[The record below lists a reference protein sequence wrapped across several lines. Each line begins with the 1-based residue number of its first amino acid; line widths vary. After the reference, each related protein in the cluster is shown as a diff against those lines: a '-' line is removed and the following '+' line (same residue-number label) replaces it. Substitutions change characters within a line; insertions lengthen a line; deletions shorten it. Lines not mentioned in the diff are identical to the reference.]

1 MSRPTPLFLP
11 FCAPIFFA
19 FTLTA
24 APQSGVVPPQSAP
37 AGESPAAQPTPP
49 SAWYVALGSSIAA
62 GPGIAT
68 RVPGSPAFCERST
81 ENYPHLLAAKHG
93 WSLADVTCSG
103 ATTAGIL
110 TGQGNLPPQVNAVG
124 ADTRLVT
131 VSIGGNDVHLA
142 GNLFAHSCA
151 NAPDKIPP
159 AWRPWICTPTPRD
172 KIEKG
177 FTDLEGQL
185 RAIVDAIHQRAPQ
198 AHIVFVD
205 YIQLLPL
212 TGSCP
217 DRLPLTGA
225 ELDQARSDETRLAAI
240 TAKIAQQTGSGLL
253 KASEISANHDVC
265 ATDSW
270 VYPLE
275 FPPHLLEFAPLAYH
289 PNGTAMQAIAD
300 ALDRAAPPQ

>member
-1 MSRPTPLFLP
+1 MSRPTRLFLP
-11 FCAPIFFA
+11 FSAPFFFVFA
-19 FTLTA
+19 LTA
-24 APQSGVVPPQSAP
+24 TAQSSAVPPQSTP
-37 AGESPAAQPTPP
+37 SAGSPAAQPASP
-49 SAWYVALGSSIAA
+49 SAYYVALGSSIAA
-62 GPGIAT
+62 GPGIAS

-81 ENYPHLLAAKHG
+81 ANYPHLLAAKHA

-124 ADTRLVT
+124 SQTKLVT
-131 VSIGGNDVHLA
+131 ISIGGNDVHLA
-142 GNLFAHSCA
+142 GNLFAQSCA

-159 AWRPWICTPTPRD
+159 AWKPWVCTLTPRD
-172 KIEKG
+172 KIDAAFAG
-177 FTDLEGQL
+177 LEGQL
-185 RAIVDAIHQRAPQ
+185 RAIVDAIHQRAPK

-205 YIQLLPL
+205 YIQLLPS

-225 ELDQARSDETRLAAI
+225 ELEQARADETRLAAI
-240 TAKIAQQTGSGLL
+240 TAKVSRQTGSSLL

-270 VYPLE
+270 VFPLE
-275 FPPHLLEFAPLAYH
+275 FPPHLLEFAPIAYH
-289 PNGTAMQAIAD
+289 PTEAAMRAIAD
-300 ALDRAAPPQ
+300 ALDQITAPQ